1 MLLAGEI
8 LLRLL
13 SREGTGRQS
22 ISFQCRQRAPLAAD
36 FAVHGLSGIGSGSIL
51 AGYMNAGFWF
61 SSCLGFFHDWDAIG
75 AGRLR
80 NPPTRA
86 NRVITPR
93 TTHTGAC

>member
-1 MLLAGEI
+1 
-8 LLRLL
+8 
-13 SREGTGRQS
+13 
-22 ISFQCRQRAPLAAD
+22 
-36 FAVHGLSGIGSGSIL
+36 V
-51 AGYMNAGFWF
+51 NAGFWF